1 MQLLATSSAE
11 HAAEADGGRRG
22 RSSRSQAGMEEGR
35 CRQRLTFLTLGYSPS
50 TAASALWSHMPLPNA
65 AVPMELCHS
74 CTTIRMLKNDEI
86 GTHNRAG
93 ALQSSH
99 RSTGTRT
106 HTAHTHTHTQHIHT
120 AHTAHTALSLTHTDG
135 WTHRPRPRRPSPRT
149 SSHLQAKACR
159 RLSTRRCLKTLR
171 ISPPQNG
178 DVALKRGGVME
189 RCGFCLAD
197 ALADAVEVPLHLHKR
212 IATTT
217 RIRIPH
223 SQLRD
228 S

>member
-1 MQLLATSSAE
+1 
-11 HAAEADGGRRG
+11 
-22 RSSRSQAGMEEGR
+22 MEEGR

-106 HTAHTHTHTQHIHT
+106 HTAHTHTHTHSTYIQLTQLTQLSLSHT
-120 AHTAHTALSLTHTDG
+120 LMGGRTALDHVA
-135 WTHRPRPRRPSPRT
+135 HRRV
-149 SSHLQAKACR
+149 HLRICKR
-159 RLSTRRCLKTLR
+159 RL
-171 ISPPQNG
+171 
-178 DVALKRGGVME
+178 A
-189 RCGFCLAD
+189 AD
-197 ALADAVEVPLHLHKR
+197 
-212 IATTT
+212 
-217 RIRIPH
+217 
-223 SQLRD
+223 
-228 S
+228 